1 MLASAEDEQMEECDA
16 TSSPN
21 KESARETDDSD
32 ANSNYS

>member
-21 KESARETDDSD
+21 NESAWETGDPD
-32 ANSNYS
+32 ANSN